1 MVNMDFDWQID
12 EFMIYCRSKQLRER
26 TMLSYEQALRLFQR
40 WCAEQLNIT
49 EVNKVTESVIRR
61 YISDLQERGKYTFYA
76 VEKQKETNHPDRR
89 RDYRKPI
96 SVITINSYIRELRVF
111 FNWLDI
117 ECELVKNPMRKVRQL
132 KENRKA
138 KDYIKDEN
146 IKFFLFEI

>member
-89 RDYRKPI
+89 AFRSFALRADAAGRRYDTSRR
-96 SVITINSYIRELRVF
+96 NSA
-111 FNWLDI
+111 DG
-117 ECELVKNPMRKVRQL
+117 
-132 KENRKA
+132 
-138 KDYIKDEN
+138 
-146 IKFFLFEI
+146 